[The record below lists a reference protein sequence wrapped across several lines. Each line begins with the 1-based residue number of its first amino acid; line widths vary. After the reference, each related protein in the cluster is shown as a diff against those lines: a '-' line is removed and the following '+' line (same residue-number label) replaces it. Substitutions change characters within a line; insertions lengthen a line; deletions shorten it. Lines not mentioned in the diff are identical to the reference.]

1 MHKKRRP
8 TRPTRGYFVGFKKNT
23 RFLGGNIKPTKTNS
37 ETNTTNNDQRT
48 THISNILF
56 INLLIYYS
64 IEKFRALLVRWFVG
78 RCFCN
83 IFQNSQI
90 FSFSLI
96 WGSSGV
102 RTCEQKKHHRE
113 RWRLIKM
120 LRLWLTIQWD
130 IISLFTN
137 VEPAY
142 PTMTVRIPD
151 CLAIT
156 CLAMRLAVSQRNT
169 LDYPNKTMNNYN
181 LTRMSL
187 GIEDMVVDNGCRLG
201 RLPLFCC
208 V

>member
-56 INLLIYYS
+56 INLLMYYS
-64 IEKFRALLVRWFVG
+64 IEKFRVLLVCWSVG
-78 RCFCN
+78 RCFFE

-90 FSFSLI
+90 IRISLI

-130 IISLFTN
+130 IIFLFTN
-137 VEPAY
+137 VESAY

-156 CLAMRLAVSQRNT
+156 
-169 LDYPNKTMNNYN
+169 
-181 LTRMSL
+181 
-187 GIEDMVVDNGCRLG
+187 
-201 RLPLFCC
+201 
-208 V
+208 

>member
-1 MHKKRRP
+1 MLYSGNKPTNKPTELLKLLIFNHLSKFYAKKRRP

-23 RFLGGNIKPTKTNS
+23 RFLGKPKTNK
-37 ETNTTNNDQRT
+37 NQQRNQHDQRT

-78 RCFCN
+78 RHFCG

-102 RTCEQKKHHRE
+102 RTWEQKKHHRK

-130 IISLFTN
+130 IIFLFTN

-142 PTMTVRIPD
+142 PAMTVRIPD

-156 CLAMRLAVSQRNT
+156 
-169 LDYPNKTMNNYN
+169 
-181 LTRMSL
+181 
-187 GIEDMVVDNGCRLG
+187 
-201 RLPLFCC
+201 
-208 V
+208 